1 MGMRRERLVVIGG
14 DAAGMS
20 AASQARRL
28 REDLDIVVFER
39 GPHTSYAAC
48 GIPYYVGGLI
58 QEWRALVARTPEEFR
73 QQGIDARV
81 RHEVTEIDPEG
92 RRVRVRN
99 LDTDAAWWEPYDHLL
114 IATGAL
120 PVRPAVSGADAEG
133 IYGVHTLESGIRL
146 RQIVDEGGVRRVVI
160 VGGGY
165 IGLEMAE
172 AMCLRGL
179 ETSLVQRGPQ
189 VMNTLD
195 PDMGALVSDAIRGI
209 GTTLYLG
216 EEVIAFDVKDGRL
229 RAVITDKRE
238 LPADMAILGMGVR
251 PNTELARAAGI
262 PLGVKGAIR
271 VNDRMQTEVAGIWAA
286 GDCAE
291 AFHLVSRRPVHI
303 PLGTTANKQGRIAGL
318 NLGGRNATF
327 PGVVGTAVSKIC
339 SLEVARTGLQ
349 EKEIAELGLE
359 YVSATVRSRTRAGY
373 YPGAGTI
380 TVKVLAEK
388 GTGRFLGGQI
398 VGTEGAAKRIDVMA
412 VALHAGMT
420 VDEMMHLDLS
430 YAPPF
435 SPVWDP
441 VLTAVRQI
449 IKEV

>member
-1 MGMRRERLVVIGG
+1 MGKERLVVIGG

-28 REDLDIVVFER
+28 RDDLDIVVFER

-48 GIPYYVGGLI
+48 GIPYYVGGLV
-58 QEWRALVARTPEEFR
+58 QEWRALVARTPDEFR
-73 QQGIDARV
+73 RQGIDARV

-99 LDTDAAWWEPYDHLL
+99 LETGDAWWEPYDHLL

-120 PVRPAVSGADAEG
+120 PVRPAVPGADAEG

-146 RQIVDEGGVRRVVI
+146 RQIVDEGKARRVVI

-172 AMCLRGL
+172 AMCLRDL

-209 GTTLYLG
+209 GITLYLG

-271 VNDRMQTEVAGIWAA
+271 VNERMQTEVAGIWAA

-291 AFHLVSRRPVHI
+291 VFHLVSRRPAHI
-303 PLGTTANKQGRIAGL
+303 PLGTTANKQGRVAGL
-318 NLGGRNATF
+318 NLGGRHATF

-359 YVSATVRSRTRAGY
+359 FVSATVKSRTRAGY

-420 VDEMMHLDLS
+420 VDEMIHLDLS

-449 IKEV
+449 VKEV

>member
-1 MGMRRERLVVIGG
+1 MGKERLVVIGG

-28 REDLDIVVFER
+28 RDDLDIVVFER

-48 GIPYYVGGLI
+48 GIPYYVGGLV
-58 QEWRALVARTPEEFR
+58 QEWRALVARTPDEFR
-73 QQGIDARV
+73 RQGIDACV

-99 LDTDAAWWEPYDHLL
+99 LETGDAWWEPYDHLL

-120 PVRPAVSGADAEG
+120 PVRPAVPGADAEG
-133 IYGVHTLESGIRL
+133 IYGVHTLESGIHL
-146 RQIVDEGGVRRVVI
+146 RQIVDEGKARRVVI

-172 AMCLRGL
+172 AMCLRDL

-209 GTTLYLG
+209 GITLYLG

-271 VNDRMQTEVAGIWAA
+271 VNERMQTEVAGIWAA

-291 AFHLVSRRPVHI
+291 VFHLVSRRPAHI
-303 PLGTTANKQGRIAGL
+303 PLGTTANKQGRVAGL
-318 NLGGRNATF
+318 NLGGRHATF

-359 YVSATVRSRTRAGY
+359 FVSATVKSRTRAGY

-420 VDEMMHLDLS
+420 VDEMIHLDLS

-449 IKEV
+449 VKEV

>member
-1 MGMRRERLVVIGG
+1 MGKERLVVIGG

-28 REDLDIVVFER
+28 RDDLDIVVFER

-48 GIPYYVGGLI
+48 GIPYYVGGLV
-58 QEWRALVARTPEEFR
+58 QEWRALVARTPDEFR
-73 QQGIDARV
+73 RQGIDARV

-92 RRVRVRN
+92 HRVRVRN
-99 LDTDAAWWEPYDHLL
+99 LETGEAWWEPYDHLL

-120 PVRPAVSGADAEG
+120 PVRPAVPGADAEG

-146 RQIVDEGGVRRVVI
+146 REIVDRGQARRVVI

-172 AMCLRGL
+172 AMCLRDL
-179 ETSLVQRGPQ
+179 ETSLVQRGSQ

-209 GTTLYLG
+209 GVTLYLG
-216 EEVIAFDVKDGRL
+216 EEVIAFDAKDGRL

-271 VNDRMQTEVAGIWAA
+271 VNERMQTGVAGIWAA

-291 AFHLVSRRPVHI
+291 VFHLVSRRPAHI
-303 PLGTTANKQGRIAGL
+303 PLGTTANKQGRVAGL
-318 NLGGRNATF
+318 NLGGRPATF

-359 YVSATVRSRTRAGY
+359 FVSATIKSRTRAGY
-373 YPGAGTI
+373 YPDAGAI

-420 VDEMMHLDLS
+420 VDEMVHLDLS

-441 VLTAVRQI
+441 VLTAVRQLV
-449 IKEV
+449 KEV